1 VQVTHQ
7 SEELFFDEEPEFC
20 DAQYRSTRDA
30 VRPVLSPCGH
40 GRALLLIGWP
50 HAYALKMSWFLAT
63 ASLRGVISSRDVPA
77 GVLQPVFGVALGRHA
92 VPARAPPLPHDAAL
106 QVRPCHAALRAEY
119 PRPSTLQRLASCLC
133 MTAPA
138 CRLRGGGRRPRR
150 RCLSSLRCRYPAL
163 VPHVKKFAEDNNLEF
178 RQTPEFELLKMNVD
192 LYKKVALLEPQPGAK
207 GSRPESQKTDV
218 ASVLA
223 SAVVKGK

>member
-1 VQVTHQ
+1 M
-7 SEELFFDEEPEFC
+7 
-20 DAQYRSTRDA
+20 RS
-30 VRPVLSPCGH
+30 
-40 GRALLLIGWP
+40 
-50 HAYALKMSWFLAT
+50 
-63 ASLRGVISSRDVPA
+63 
-77 GVLQPVFGVALGRHA
+77 
-92 VPARAPPLPHDAAL
+92 
-106 QVRPCHAALRAEY
+106 CHAAPRAEY
-119 PRPSTLQRLASCLC
+119 PRPSTLQGPASCLC
-133 MTAPA
+133 ITE
-138 CRLRGGGRRPRR
+138 
-150 RCLSSLRCRYPAL
+150 CLGALRCRYPAL